1 MANVKLFKILV
12 FNFPKMVV
20 KWINL
25 AVNYENMAHD
35 RDLIICILRLMPYY
49 ISCPNMN
56 DIC

>member
-1 MANVKLFKILV
+1 MAVKL
-12 FNFPKMVV
+12 
-20 KWINL
+20 INL

-35 RDLIICILRLMPYY
+35 RDLIDCIPRLMSYY